1 MNIDNEYMFNNKICD
16 VSVRNIKA
24 NFFDILSI
32 DSNLV
37 DSSMK
42 QEYLNKLD
50 QLKSNMSNIIELIED
65 LDNNYFNKD
74 NNIFSKQFSN
84 DLVDVQPDKIEQ
96 NPNVDDSI
104 KDESIDLDNNIN
116 EIDTDQIIDMDVS
129 NDVNDI
135 SNSIV
140 TFHKDNDDIVKAIL
154 VSDQQYDKLLKSQN
168 QQIDEVHNL
177 DVKETSIVNN
187 DASSTID
194 NSMSMTDMAIKLYK
208 EGKTK
213 EAQEI
218 MDKITKHN
226 D

>member
-116 EIDTDQIIDMDVS
+116 EIDTDQIVDMDVS

-218 MDKITKHN
+218 MDKITQHN